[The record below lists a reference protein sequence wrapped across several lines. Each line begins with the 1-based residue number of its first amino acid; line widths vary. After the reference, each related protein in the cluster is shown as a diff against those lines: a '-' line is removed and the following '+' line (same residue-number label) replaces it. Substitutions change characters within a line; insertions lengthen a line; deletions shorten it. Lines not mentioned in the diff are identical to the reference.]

1 MTRKQLEDL
10 FLIVNDIVY
19 TPIYSYDDFIFNEET
34 QEYEYINLVIYKTAQ
49 EVYDEWLSNKDKP
62 IEQLKDK
69 ISILEDLS
77 AYKHEYIEWMDY
89 DGYKQRC
96 WDSDLLKIAGARD
109 TLLNQETT
117 SVNWYHPT
125 GRVTVSDYM
134 YFENMIKIIK
144 PMTQRAYDT
153 AYELAQ
159 EINAL
164 TDEQLQTYDMRKRF
178 DEMYKTL

>member
-1 MTRKQLEDL
+1 MEA
-10 FLIVNDIVY
+10 
-19 TPIYSYDDFIFNEET
+19 SYNRRDDMSVENIS
-34 QEYEYINLVIYKTAQ
+34 YINTEHGKFYENKYSKQTAQ
-49 EVYDEWLSNKDKP
+49 EAYDEWLSNKDKP
-62 IEQLKDK
+62 TDPQKDK
-69 ISILEDLS
+69 ASVLEDLS
-77 AYKHEYIEWMDY
+77 AYKHEYIEWIDY

-109 TLLNQETT
+109 TLLNQEAT
-117 SVNWYHPT
+117 SVNWYPPT

-144 PMTQRAYDT
+144 PMTQKAYDT

-178 DEMYKTL
+178 DEVYKTL